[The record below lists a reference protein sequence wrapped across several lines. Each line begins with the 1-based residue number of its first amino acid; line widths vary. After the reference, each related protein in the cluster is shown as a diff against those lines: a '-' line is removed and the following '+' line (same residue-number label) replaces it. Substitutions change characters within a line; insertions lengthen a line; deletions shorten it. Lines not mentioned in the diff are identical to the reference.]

1 MFFSNT
7 ETSLRH
13 KGNAEWLGK
22 RKISS
27 ETSLVGGTF
36 CHHCH
41 KPDKDHEDTECRGA
55 ILRQGNEVKIAKRWG
70 MTAESWDM
78 KAKFHDLN

>member
-55 ILRQGNEVKIAKRWG
+55 ILRQGNEVSREDSEEMG
-70 MTAESWDM
+70 DDGGELGHEGEVS
-78 KAKFHDLN
+78 